1 MNKNLPQWKKRLDIV
16 NIIYRDILTNHNSD
30 KLKNKEYA
38 FDSEEFTYNQ
48 LKIIENYF
56 QNYDSYKQKIIVL
69 LDESWSWERV
79 NPYTKALIMCA
90 IAEHNAINTKK
101 AIIIDQA
108 LKTCDH
114 RGLIKDK
121 KFINAILEKMLKIK

>member
-30 KLKNKEYA
+30 KLKNKEYT

-108 LKTCDH
+108 LITCDH